1 MAADEKWYFTK
12 EQLQNTP
19 SRRCGFDA
27 DKELSYRQQA
37 ANFIQD
43 MGQKLQV
50 SQLCINT
57 AIVYMHRFYMF
68 HSFTHFPWNTIAA
81 ASFFLAAKVEEQP
94 RKLEHVIRVANH
106 CLHRDQA
113 TTFDAKS
120 EQYAAQSQDLVFN
133 ENVLLQTLGFDVAI
147 DHPHTHVVR
156 CCHLVR
162 ASKDLAQTSY
172 FMASNSLHLTTMCL
186 QYKPTVVACFCI
198 HLACKWSNWQIPK
211 SNEGKDWF
219 FYVDKSVTSEL
230 LEQLTSEFLKIFDK
244 CPSRLKRKISS
255 ISTINQN
262 HTGASGSSGIDQLH
276 AASSNSPFDPDS
288 RKLHNLDKD
297 GGPTFHPRTHHETK
311 PGLLATPEDPHKKPQ
326 RPHDPSS
333 SQQQQQPR
341 PDYREY
347 REKKERER
355 LEREKAQ
362 HHGKPSVPAVPGG
375 KHMVPG
381 NVPPT
386 KPTHSSSGSS
396 HHRPPV
402 GVDPNKMKMHQHRPS
417 DPSAM
422 GHGRDHSKDMTN
434 GRDSAPHSRSH
445 RDHGDAQ
452 KREYMSSKVD
462 GSGGGGGVSASVDN
476 VTGVVKV
483 ESGSDKRYDSSNRQ
497 KVVDPNKMQLK
508 QHDPNRHRSREL
520 DPKYQKRP
528 DMQSNSSGNSVPLS
542 GIDKKTP
549 QMQQLQAQSGN
560 SDKQQQQ
567 LQNSNFTSSSSSNNN
582 SSSSSKQINSTSQR
596 HRSPFSDASKSVLV
610 PTPPVAVHPPIKTE
624 TRSNGNHHHSSS
636 TSAATHAP
644 SSALAADERNTKQL
658 WPADSQQTSDEPG
671 LLSPP
676 PPKKTSSLFSPEK
689 TPPHKKSSSWNT
701 KTPPSSGK
709 RTTDTPQLPTT
720 QTTIPP
726 PISPFGS
733 PPPPKL
739 PTPSSMKRSRTSSS
753 GSEPELRPVVKKL
766 DQISGFENIIRDS
779 KMGIKLPKVP
789 DIIQPICD
797 RAAESML
804 EPSISKELKPPDII
818 KPFSTS
824 SMENIPLS
832 QPLVNGIETDP
843 TMISNLLKEVAPPT
857 NHLADDIKPIDP
869 SGFTIPQ
876 PAQSTVMPTT
886 VTASTVADGEK
897 HKSEHHHKSEKKKK
911 KDKHKHKDKDKSKDE
926 KKKKHK
932 DKDKE
937 RHKIKTEKNSEL
949 DGEASL
955 KITISKDKIQ
965 PPVVESSSSSSGSGI
980 KVKIAKDRLK
990 TDTISDPPDTSALKI
1005 KISKDKIQYNS
1016 VVDSSS
1022 SSTSNT
1028 NNSSSSSRKRDR
1040 EKLSPSTAT
1049 PPTKVVKTNYNS
1061 SSGGGGRQQDS
1072 SRQNGRNSYN
1082 KVAQMGD
1089 GDASQLRLAESK
1101 YHSKGASKAS

>member
-297 GGPTFHPRTHHETK
+297 GGPTFHPRTHHDAK

-326 RPHDPSS
+326 RPHDSS
-333 SQQQQQPR
+333 SSQQQQQQPR

-362 HHGKPSVPAVPGG
+362 HHGKPTVQPVPGG
-375 KHMVPG
+375 KHMAPSS
-381 NVPPT
+381 VPPA
-386 KPTHSSSGSS
+386 KPTHSSSS

-402 GVDPNKMKMHQHRPS
+402 GVDPNKMKMHQHRPT
-417 DPSAM
+417 DPAAM
-422 GHGRDHSKDMTN
+422 GHSRDHSKELTN
-434 GRDSAPHSRSH
+434 GRDSAPHSRE
-445 RDHGDAQ
+445 RDHRDAQ

-462 GSGGGGGVSASVDN
+462 GSVSASVDSL
-476 VTGVVKV
+476 TGGVKV
-483 ESGSDKRYDSSNRQ
+483 DSGSGDKRYDSSNRQ
-497 KVVDPNKMQLK
+497 KVVDPNKIQLK

-528 DMQSNSSGNSVPLS
+528 EMQCSSGNSVPLNS
-542 GIDKKTP
+542 GVDKKTA

-560 SDKQQQQ
+560 SDKQQQ
-567 LQNSNFTSSSSSNNN
+567 LQNSNFTSSSSSN
-582 SSSSSKQINSTSQR
+582 SSSKQNNSTSQR

-610 PTPPVAVHPPIKTE
+610 PTSVAVHPPIKTE
-624 TRSNGNHHHSSS
+624 MRSNGNHHHSN

-644 SSALAADERNTKQL
+644 PSALTADERNSKQL
-658 WPADSQQTSDEPG
+658 WPADSQQTLDEPG

-689 TPPHKKSSSWNT
+689 TPPHKKSSWNT

-720 QTTIPP
+720 NAIPP

-733 PPPPKL
+733 PPPKL

-818 KPFSTS
+818 KPFNTS
-824 SMENIPLS
+824 IIENIPLS

-843 TMISNLLKEVAPPT
+843 TMISNLLKEVAPAV
-857 NHLADDIKPIDP
+857 NHLADDIKLMEP
-869 SGFTIPQ
+869 SGYSVTQ
-876 PAQSTVMPTT
+876 PAQSTVMPT
-886 VTASTVADGEK
+886 VTAPAPTAVDGEK
-897 HKSEHHHKSEKKKK
+897 HKSEHHKSEKKKK
-911 KDKHKHKDKDKSKDE
+911 KDKHKHKDKDKSKEE

-937 RHKIKTEKNSEL
+937 RHKIKTEKSNEP
-949 DGEASL
+949 DGEAPL
-955 KITISKDKIQ
+955 KITISKDKYQ
-965 PPVVESSSSSSGSGI
+965 PPMVESSSSTSGTGI
-980 KVKIAKDRLK
+980 KVKISKDRLK
-990 TDTISDPPDTSALKI
+990 TDTISEPPAQSALKI
-1005 KISKDKIQYNS
+1005 KISKDQIQYNS
-1016 VVDSSS
+1016 VVDSSTS
-1022 SSTSNT
+1022 ST

-1040 EKLSPSTAT
+1040 EKISPATAT
-1049 PPTKVVKTNYNS
+1049 PATKVLKTNYNS
-1061 SSGGGGRQQDS
+1061 SGGRQQES